1 MAITAKDLKD
11 LVRIVLLCIFWYVV
25 GSSNGV
31 LGKWILSEFPF
42 PVTLTMVQVSIV
54 CLSQNQGQD
63 RGYGRTTHFLPSPE
77 VCHDF
82 HKVDVTNQV
91 GQFKIPGCQMKD
103 MDFVFPQI
111 PFGLL

>member
-54 CLSQNQGQD
+54 CLSQNISYIGSNTTVL
-63 RGYGRTTHFLPSPE
+63 GYVAKILPYHCILE
-77 VCHDF
+77 LNINVCIQ
-82 HKVDVTNQV
+82 T
-91 GQFKIPGCQMKD
+91 P
-103 MDFVFPQI
+103 
-111 PFGLL
+111 L